1 MFRDSNTC
9 ALQTSQIPSPRPQQF
24 HARHSTPGTKKWD
37 RHSCLSLEFSFAVYA
52 DSKHKERPDSTGAPL
67 APLRKSFLLRSH
79 VRHMLRERILL
90 VFTECPGRFEMIV
103 VNESVRRV
111 MHVPAVGA
119 LQVGDAFQ
127 VELQRL
133 RLRRIRSAHRR
144 LVADHT

>member
-1 MFRDSNTC
+1 MFRGSNTC
-9 ALQTSQIPSPRPQQF
+9 VSQTSRIPSPRPQQF
-24 HARHSTPGTKKWD
+24 RGRHSTPGTKKWD

-79 VRHMLRERILL
+79 VRHILRERILL
-90 VFTECPGRFEMIV
+90 VFAERPGRFEMIV

-119 LQVGDAFQ
+119 LKVSNALQSA
-127 VELQRL
+127 LQRL

-144 LVADHT
+144 LVA